1 MEQIEEEPA
10 WYEDQDSSK
19 TLTMGLVFC
28 NIQFSEHPRIA
39 ALGNEASNNFIDFKN
54 NYKKCLNGEFSMPT
68 ALKKHIKVIKY
79 DFGINYASM
88 TGTNY
93 LTLDVECHVTF
104 KITSS
109 LEEAIAAI
117 DQFQQNNHDLR
128 WNLSIY
134 WSEDDHTD

>member
-1 MEQIEEEPA
+1 
-10 WYEDQDSSK
+10 
-19 TLTMGLVFC
+19 
-28 NIQFSEHPRIA
+28 
-39 ALGNEASNNFIDFKN
+39 
-54 NYKKCLNGEFSMPT
+54 MPT

-79 DFGINYASM
+79 DFGIDYASM

-104 KITSS
+104 EITSS

-117 DQFQQNNHDLR
+117 DEFQQKNHDLR
-128 WNLSIY
+128 WDVSIY